1 MASTT
6 YVTLYDRAEND
17 FDRKREIM
25 YASVVTNL
33 HPGEREK
40 IVPLELAIWLH
51 KAPRRDCC
59 IKTTDGDFII
69 CRYGIKD
76 PSPEA
81 YNEIVEELSES
92 CFDCSDVERD
102 LDATE
107 GWESEEYAAQRGPTK
122 VVNIQMSSMQRANQ
136 GSDGGRVALG
146 EH

>member
-1 MASTT
+1 MATNT

-40 IVPLELAIWLH
+40 IVSLELAIWLH

-59 IKTTDGDFII
+59 MKTTDGEFLV
-69 CRYGIKD
+69 CRYAIKD

-81 YNEIVEELSES
+81 LTEILEELSES
-92 CFDCSDVERD
+92 ALDCSDVERD
-102 LDATE
+102 LEATE
-107 GWESEEYAAQRGPTK
+107 GWESEAYAAQRGPVK
-122 VVNIQMSSMQRANQ
+122 VVNIQMSSEQRANQ
-136 GSDGGRVALG
+136 SQGGHVSIG
-146 EH
+146 ER